1 LATVYGIQPRYWLPV
16 APLGLLLVKS
26 WRWRAGRVWF
36 GRSPLRGRMLLSAA
50 ALLASVACSLPFVAA
65 QAFYREGLA
74 RLLWVAMR

>member
-1 LATVYGIQPRYWLPV
+1 
-16 APLGLLLVKS
+16 
-26 WRWRAGRVWF
+26 
-36 GRSPLRGRMLLSAA
+36 MLLSAA